1 MPRPPPPPTY
11 SGQVRR
17 GGVADGLDGRWRD
30 VMPPVYA
37 VRAHVRVAD
46 VMTAVS
52 GRGAHVPMQGQVKV
66 TLQVM
71 RLLQKVVRVKALL
84 V

>member
-1 MPRPPPPPTY
+1 MKD
-11 SGQVRR
+11 SM
-17 GGVADGLDGRWRD
+17 DGRWR
-30 VMPPVYA
+30 
-37 VRAHVRVAD
+37 D

-52 GRGAHVPMQGQVKV
+52 GRGAHVPMQGQVV

-71 RLLQKVVRVKALL
+71 SLLQEVALL